1 MATTNETLFYTVSG
15 AKAQDFIDQK
25 TTEKVIGFVE
35 PNPTDKFGYIIAG
48 GKRYGASYS
57 DINSIAYNNA
67 HDAYTAAC
75 TYITT
80 NFAKK
85 ITVSDTDNKIDS
97 DGAEYTLSISDSGVL
112 SLSKY
117 IAAKW
122 EYLTASDFTTSTN
135 TVNVDYKASYL
146 ISAAIGVDSAII
158 AYSISAGTETIS
170 DAKIVLYKDGG
181 SGNITLIYNWGD
193 LEANEG
199 KISLSA
205 LPSAAQGDLGVGVT
219 TLSGVA
225 TKNVSVAHRFEDNIK
240 LCGYFKNS
248 ADTGVVTYTTVS
260 AKSVTNLV
268 VTYPW
273 FTNNTA
279 DAIAVK
285 NETDGD
291 SVKIT
296 ATTGTKQSS
305 SSKPTSITFKKGEYG
320 WIALPASGNQGCF
333 QDWSFTDIIDSVSNE
348 SHLTAWQV
356 SALNVYAVSDYKMY
370 QYIDGTTGK
379 PTTFSSDITFNLV
392 Y

>member
-15 AKAQDFIDQK
+15 SKAQEFIDQK

-35 PNPTDKFGYIIAG
+35 PDPTDKFGYIIAG
-48 GKRYGASYS
+48 GKRYGASYN

-75 TYITT
+75 SYITT

-122 EYLTASDFTTSTN
+122 EYLTASDFTTSTE
-135 TVNVDYKASYL
+135 TVHVDYKASYT
-146 ISAAIGVDSAII
+146 ISAAIGVDSAVI

-170 DAKIVLYKDGG
+170 GAKIALYHDGG
-181 SGNITLIYNWGD
+181 PGNLTLIYACPSLD
-193 LEANEG
+193 AIKG
-199 KISLSA
+199 KISLSV
-205 LPSAAQGDLGVGVT
+205 LTNEKTNLGVGVT

-225 TKNVSVAHRFEDNIK
+225 TENVSVSHEFENNIK
-240 LCGYFKNS
+240 LMGYFKNS
-248 ADTGVVTYTTVS
+248 ANTGVVTYTTVF
-260 AKSVTNLV
+260 AESVTNLV

-285 NETDGD
+285 NEAGDDG
-291 SVKIT
+291 VKIT
-296 ATTGTKQSS
+296 ATTGTKYSS
-305 SSKPTSITFKKGEYG
+305 SGKPKSITFKKGEYG

-356 SALNVYAVSDYKMY
+356 SPLNVYNVSDYKMY